1 MTHNRAYFDIHA
13 AQFTHKRRNEDDIE
27 FIRKDSLLAW
37 AKDPLEDEDVKKRA
51 ANGNRF
57 VEGYL
62 AAMEDLI
69 QDIEAKFI

>member
-1 MTHNRAYFDIHA
+1 MSDSRAYFDKHA
-13 AQFTHKRRNEDDIE
+13 AQFTHERRNEDDIE

-37 AKDPLEDEDVKKRA
+37 AKDPLEDEDVKERA
-51 ANGNRF
+51 ADGDKF

>member
-1 MTHNRAYFDIHA
+1 MTHNRTYFEIHA
-13 AQFTHKRRNEDDIE
+13 AQFTHERRNEDDIE

-37 AKDPLEDEDVKKRA
+37 AKEALEDELVKERA

-62 AAMEDLI
+62 AAMKDLI

>member
-1 MTHNRAYFDIHA
+1 MTHNRVYFDIHA
-13 AQFTHKRRNEDDIE
+13 AQFNYERRNEDDIE

-37 AKDPLEDEDVKKRA
+37 AKDVLEDEEVKETATK
-51 ANGNRF
+51 GNKF

-62 AAMEDLI
+62 AAMKNLI

>member
-1 MTHNRAYFDIHA
+1 MSDSRAYFDKHA
-13 AQFTHKRRNEDDIE
+13 AQFTHERRNEDDIE

-37 AKDPLEDEDVKKRA
+37 AKDALGDEKIKERA

-62 AAMEDLI
+62 AAMADLI

>member
-1 MTHNRAYFDIHA
+1 MADSRVYFDTHA
-13 AQFTHKRRNEDDIE
+13 AQFTHERRNEDDIE

-37 AKDPLEDEDVKKRA
+37 AKDALEDERIKERA
-51 ANGNRF
+51 ANGEKF

>member
-1 MTHNRAYFDIHA
+1 MTHNRVYFDIHA
-13 AQFTHKRRNEDDIE
+13 AQFNYERRNEDDIE

-37 AKDPLEDEDVKKRA
+37 AKDALEDEKIKERA
-51 ANGNRF
+51 ANGEKF
-57 VEGYL
+57 VEGYW